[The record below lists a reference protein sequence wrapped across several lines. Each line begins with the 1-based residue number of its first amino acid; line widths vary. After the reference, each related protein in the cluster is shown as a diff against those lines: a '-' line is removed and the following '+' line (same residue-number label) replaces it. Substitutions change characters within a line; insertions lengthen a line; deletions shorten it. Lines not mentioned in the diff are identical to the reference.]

1 VVVLQTFCGFLI
13 SVFPRNATGLTVR
26 NLHSTPVR
34 SSTFYSE
41 LPRHLL
47 EIVFI
52 LTIAALTFVLFA
64 TSSAEAA
71 LSTLGVFAAAS
82 VRLLPMLNGLSG
94 TMTMIRIGQPGLH
107 LLAEEVER
115 LDSVEEYQETPR
127 TSERYRGDIEIDN
140 VVFQFEDAS
149 EPVVNGVSMDI
160 RDGEMVALVGSSGAG
175 KSTVLDLLIGLFE
188 PTRGEIRCGGRRI
201 DDDPAAWNLSL
212 AIVPQD
218 VFLIDDSIR
227 RNIAFGDRE
236 SEINDER
243 MQVAIEAA
251 QLGQLISE
259 LEDGLDTRVGERG
272 VRLSGGQRQRLGIA
286 RALYREPSVL
296 ILDEATSALDNAT
309 EALIAE
315 TIETLKGKLTII
327 VVAHRLSTVK
337 NADRIY
343 FMKDGKVESEG
354 TFGDL
359 TTTNS
364 DFAKLVELGKL
375 PE

>member
-1 VVVLQTFCGFLI
+1 M
-13 SVFPRNATGLTVR
+13 
-26 NLHSTPVR
+26 
-34 SSTFYSE
+34 
-41 LPRHLL
+41 